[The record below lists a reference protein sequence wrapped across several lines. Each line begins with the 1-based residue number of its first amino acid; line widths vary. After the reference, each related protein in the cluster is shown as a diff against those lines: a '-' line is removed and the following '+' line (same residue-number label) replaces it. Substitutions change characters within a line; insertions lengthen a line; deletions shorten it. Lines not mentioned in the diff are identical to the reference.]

1 MRWSAILVVGALGAT
16 AGCAEDQPTAVGAT
30 SCTELVEASLG
41 ITRDLLIDLGDL
53 TLAEVRAD
61 VSEDPFA
68 FLREPYAGLDERAR
82 ELGCGDEELVR
93 LACEAFPEI
102 APLAQGEVADSF
114 LADYFAAC
122 D

>member
-1 MRWSAILVVGALGAT
+1 MLLVGVMGAAV
-16 AGCAEDQPTAVGAT
+16 ACAEDQPTAVGAT
-30 SCTELVEASLG
+30 SCEELVEASLG
-41 ITRDLLIDLGDL
+41 ITRDLLVEIGDL
-53 TLAEVRAD
+53 TLGEVRAD
-61 VSEDPFA
+61 VAEDPFA

-102 APLAQGEVADSF
+102 APLAQGEVADAF